1 MFNYVPTESG
11 MKLHECNSYL
21 KMIIGPYGSGKS
33 CACAV
38 DVLACA
44 CAQNPAPD
52 GIRYSRVGIVRSS
65 YPELESSTRRSLLEI
80 LPREYGHIAAS
91 GSPMK
96 GIYVI
101 PLPDGTTVQLEL
113 ELWALKGQEAY
124 DKLRSANWSFAWI
137 NEATGCTPDVY
148 NAVTGRVGRFPPQS
162 LGGVTWGGTMMDFNM
177 PTPGSWLDTYIKHPE
192 KNWSVI
198 WQPPAAFKREDE
210 HGKTYYEINPDAEN
224 LHNLGSFEEGDPP
237 DLSDQEKGM
246 RFYRN
251 QIDAQLKLGRFDI
264 IDNQY
269 CMLDVPIVEGKPVY
283 PAFSMSLHVS
293 RHTLTPI
300 RGTDIIVGMD
310 QSGIHPAAVV
320 MQWQSGK
327 WCVLD
332 EIYAENEGFENFLH
346 GMLLP
351 LLREK
356 YAECPTIAAID
367 PSNQRDS
374 WQGITPRERLE
385 EIGLRVAPFC
395 SNNPR
400 TRIYAVEKML
410 NQVHGGL
417 LVSSACELLIR
428 GFTHEYRYRR
438 MKVSGTIGAVYTP
451 TPEKNDA
458 SHVHDALQYAVMYIT
473 SAQDLDE
480 HAVQSAAEK
489 LMSRRHIRAS
499 IVLHGFV
506 FLVGVGHERTDDNH
520 KLDDRD

>member
-11 MKLHECNSYL
+11 IKLHKCNAYL

-38 DVLACA
+38 DVLTCA
-44 CAQNPAPD
+44 CAQAPASN
-52 GIRYSRVGIVRSS
+52 GVRYSRVGVVRSS
-65 YPELESSTRRSLLEI
+65 YPELESATRRSLLEI
-80 LPREYGHIAAS
+80 FPVECGHIAAS

-96 GIYVI
+96 GLYII

-148 NAVTGRVGRFPPQS
+148 NAVTGRVGRFPS
-162 LGGVTWGGTMMDFNM
+162 RDLGGVTWGGTIMDFNM
-177 PTPGSWLDTYIKHPE
+177 PTPGTWLDTYIKHPE
-192 KNWSVI
+192 KNWEVI

-210 HGKTYYEINPDAEN
+210 HGKIYYEINPNAEN
-224 LHNLGSFEEGDPP
+224 LRNLGSREEGDPP
-237 DLSDQEKGM
+237 DFTDQEKGM

-251 QIDAQLKLGRFDI
+251 QIDAQLKLGRIDI

-269 CMLDVPIVEGKPVY
+269 CMLDVPIVDGKPVY
-283 PAFSMSLHVS
+283 PSFSTTMHVS
-293 RHTLTPI
+293 KQPLTPI
-300 RGTDIIVGMD
+300 QGADIIIGMD

-320 MQWQSGK
+320 LQFQTNK

-346 GMLLP
+346 LMLVP

-356 YAECPTIAAID
+356 YSDCPVIAAID

-374 WQGITPRERLE
+374 YQAVTPKERLQDVG
-385 EIGLRVAPFC
+385 IRVAPFC
-395 SNNPR
+395 SNAPR
-400 TRIYAVEKML
+400 TRIYAVEQML
-410 NQVHGGL
+410 NRLNGGL

-428 GFTHEYRYRR
+428 GFTHEYRYRKLR
-438 MKVSGTIGAVYTP
+438 TGGTIGAVYTP

-458 SHVHDALQYAVMYIT
+458 SHVHDALQYAVLYI
-473 SAQDLDE
+473 SAEDDIDD
-480 HAVQSAAEK
+480 ASMSRVAEK
-489 LMSRRHIRAS
+489 VSRKRSVMAQ
-499 IVLHGFV
+499 IV
-506 FLVGVGHERTDDNH
+506 
-520 KLDDRD
+520 